1 MRPSGNTILLT
12 GGSSGIGRALARAFH
27 DRGDR
32 VIVAGRRADALAETA
47 AGRAGMATV
56 VFDAADAGSIRDLA
70 ERVLRDH
77 PDLDTL
83 VNNAGIMRGE
93 DLAAPEVDIGEAEA
107 TVATNLL
114 GPMRLTAAL
123 LPHLRS
129 RPRAAV
135 LNVTSGL
142 AFVPLAHTP
151 AYSASKAALHS
162 WTQSLRAQLRGSSV
176 EVIEI
181 APPQVATELMPG
193 QSRNPRAM
201 PLEDFVSE
209 TMELLSREPTPSEVL
224 VEQVGFLRRA
234 EAEGRFDAVF
244 AQLNGAR

>member
-1 MRPSGNTILLT
+1 MRPTGNTILIT
-12 GGSSGIGRALARAFH
+12 GGGSGIGRALAQAFH

-32 VIVAGRRADALAETA
+32 VIVAGRRAEALAETA
-47 AGRAGMATV
+47 RGRPGIAAM
-56 VFDAADAGSIRDLA
+56 VFDAADPESIRDLA
-70 ERVLRDH
+70 EQALREH
-77 PDLDTL
+77 PGLDAL

-93 DLAAPEVDIGEAEA
+93 DLGADQIDISEAED

-129 RPRAAV
+129 RPRAAI

-142 AFVPLAHTP
+142 AFVPLAYTP
-151 AYSASKAALHS
+151 TYSATKAALHS
-162 WTQSLRAQLRGSSV
+162 WTQSLRHQLHGTAV

-193 QSRNPRAM
+193 QSRNPRSM
-201 PLEDFVSE
+201 PLEDFVAE
-209 TMELLSREPTPSEVL
+209 TMEILAQDPTPPEAL
-224 VEQVGFLRRA
+224 VERVGFLRRA
-234 EAEGRFDAVF
+234 EAEGRFDATF
-244 AQLNGAR
+244 AQLNGAH

>member
-1 MRPSGNTILLT
+1 MSSPLGQRSDVSKEADVRAAVEQLDSW
-12 GGSSGIGRALARAFH
+12 GGL
-27 DRGDR
+27 D
-32 VIVAGRRADALAETA
+32 VI
-47 AGRAGMATV
+47 
-56 VFDAADAGSIRDLA
+56 F
-70 ERVLRDH
+70 
-77 PDLDTL
+77 
-83 VNNAGIMRGE
+83 NNAGIMRGE

-201 PLEDFVSE
+201 LLEDFVSDDDAG
-209 TMELLSREPTPSEVL
+209 ELPLDQESIEMMLGIDASMIEVISTGGSQPSAAMMSFLERATPPCSSSKTAGAVCAITVL
-224 VEQVGFLRRA
+224 IL
-234 EAEGRFDAVF
+234 
-244 AQLNGAR
+244 